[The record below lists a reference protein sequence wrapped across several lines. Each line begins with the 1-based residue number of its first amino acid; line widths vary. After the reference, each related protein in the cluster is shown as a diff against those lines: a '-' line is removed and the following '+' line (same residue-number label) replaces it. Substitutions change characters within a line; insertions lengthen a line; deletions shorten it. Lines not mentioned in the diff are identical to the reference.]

1 MKKKHLQCWLSIFL
15 ILLLLSLAGSVGAQS
30 APVLTMDPEEL
41 DLRVISGHGSAVMTF
56 YVIPNQEGLTEVTFL
71 ARPLTETTGKN
82 VDFTNIPANQIAFE
96 PNTLTT
102 LTPGKRLP
110 VTITINNVTGFGVWE
125 GQVIVQYQ
133 GEDNEAA
140 VQGEMTVPFTLTIAT
155 VPVLAI
161 KSADSVTVAGNR
173 AQTDLQRQVVLEETS
188 GGGVVEELSLI
199 PINPKGDQDFP
210 DDLLMTALS
219 ADQVRAGGTV
229 DLDLTF
235 DLSQARSGSYENTL
249 YIKSKNAAEVS
260 VPVTITIKDP
270 PFWPLFVMLVAVI
283 VGSLLTYYRTR
294 MMEKDKILS
303 RIVDLKTCLENDQ
316 TFNRYCGIQKVRPL
330 IRQAK
335 DHLREGKP
343 GEAGTRL
350 TEAESLWETWA
361 DYRGYLVKRINEII
375 TLLDS
380 IKAMPE
386 AFKAMPSVDGLAQ
399 TLKETLDKKIPDY
412 VAAPE
417 TLHDKTHDPKKGWQP
432 IFEALKD
439 SFQNLVNIK
448 TALDKAEAAGK
459 LGAEALKGFRN
470 QRTSLL
476 TALGALQAPL
486 DVTKLADVEPQI
498 TALHDAVERALADRW
513 TGEDRERI
521 DLMALETGEK
531 GAVPNRKAK
540 KEKHR
545 HYPWQAIWWTA
556 KRRLA
561 LFSFVTYLISLGLVV
576 YGFRTLYTGVDTFG
590 VNGWWDYISLVVWGL
605 GAPAG
610 QAEILTYVKER
621 QFPTDISA

>member
-1 MKKKHLQCWLSIFL
+1 MKKKHFQCWLSILL
-15 ILLLLSLAGSVGAQS
+15 ILLPLSLASSVGAQS

-82 VDFTNIPANQIAFE
+82 VDFITIPADQIAFE

-110 VTITINNVTGFGVWE
+110 VTITINNVTSFGAWE

-140 VQGEMTVPFTLTIAT
+140 VQGEIAVPFALTIET
-155 VPVLAI
+155 VPVLGI
-161 KSADSVTVAGNR
+161 KSAKSVTVTGNR
-173 AQTDLQRQVVLEETS
+173 AQINLQRQVVLEETS
-188 GGGVVEELSLI
+188 GGGTVEELSLI

-210 DDLLMTALS
+210 EGLLAAAFST
-219 ADQVRAGGTV
+219 DQVPPGGTV

-260 VPVTITIKDP
+260 VPVTITP
-270 PFWPLFVMLVAVI
+270 PFWPLFVMFVAVLG
-283 VGSLLTYYRTR
+283 GSVLTYYRTR

-303 RIVDLKTCLENDQ
+303 RIADLKTYLENDQ

-335 DHLREGKP
+335 EHLQEGKP

-361 DYRGYLVKRINEII
+361 DYRAYLVQRINEII
-375 TLLDS
+375 TLLDR

-386 AFKAMPSVDGLAQ
+386 AFKALPSADGLAQ

-417 TLHDKTHDPKKGWQP
+417 TLHDKIHDPKKGWQP
-432 IFEALKD
+432 VFKALKD
-439 SFQNLVNIK
+439 SFQNLANIE
-448 TALDKAEAAGK
+448 TALDEAEAAGK
-459 LGAEALKGFRN
+459 LDAEQLKSFRD
-470 QRTSLL
+470 QRISLL

-486 DVTKLADVEPQI
+486 DVTKLADVARQI
-498 TALHDAVERALADRW
+498 AALHAAVQKALAGRR
-513 TGEDRERI
+513 TGEEEERVE
-521 DLMALETGEK
+521 LMALETGEK
-531 GAVPNRKAK
+531 AVPPDRSAK
-540 KEKHR
+540 TKKPR

-561 LFSFVTYLISLGLVV
+561 LFSFVTYLISLALVV
-576 YGFRTLYTGVDTFG
+576 YGFRTLYTSVDTFG

-621 QFPTDISA
+621 QFSTDISA